1 MALGEGRLNSHC
13 PIKGLVLAGA
23 EVDSAAPGC
32 NINGNERLGGFQ
44 NVNIFKV
51 MFEEQNLELK

>member
-13 PIKGLVLAGA
+13 PIKCLVLAGA
-23 EVDSAAPGC
+23 EVDSEAPGC